1 MPTKWRTQQKDHEKK
16 LARLTQ
22 ADEEYYLTVSYL
34 MDIAARGSELF
45 MAAEPNEKREL
56 IGLLG
61 QNLLLDGKTIQI
73 SLNKPFDALAS
84 CRNDN
89 NWLRR
94 SGSNRRPNG

>member
-1 MPTKWRTQQKDHEKK
+1 MRTKWRALQKDHQKK

-34 MDIAARGSELF
+34 MDIAARGSKLF
-45 MAAEPNEKREL
+45 KAAEPNEKREL

-61 QNLLLDGKTIQI
+61 QNLLLDGRTIQI

-84 CRNDN
+84 CLDDN

-94 SGSNRRPNG
+94 SGSNR